1 MYKILI
7 VDDTHAWCEFHKTNI
22 EELFLE
28 KGIQGVNNYSIDT
41 AESARIGLD
50 RLYEN
55 SSSPYDLIIS
65 DLQMEEDFAPKYAGE
80 WFVEQTKN
88 LSAYMNT
95 KIIISSGCYNIK
107 NIANSLGVDY
117 MPKRIA
123 CTDINA
129 YKDLVSKLLKLG
141 EVK

>member
-22 EELFLE
+22 EEMFLE
-28 KGIQGVNNYSIDT
+28 KGVKDYSIDV
-41 AESARIGLD
+41 APYARIGLD

-55 SSSPYDLIIS
+55 TSSPYDLIVT

-80 WFVEQTKN
+80 WLVEQSKN
-88 LSAYMNT
+88 LPSYKNT
-95 KIIISSGCYNIK
+95 KIVISSGCYNIK
-107 NIANSLGVDY
+107 NIAEFLGVDCI
-117 MPKRIA
+117 PKRIA
-123 CTDINA
+123 CTDINT
-129 YKDLVSKLLKLG
+129 YKDLISKLLKLG